1 MRAKVVWVP
10 ALSDIVPQAYVQRGM
25 IDSAIIA
32 YEWAVD
38 KKIDYLCP
46 IFPRYYYR
54 LAGLCEQEGMKG
66 KAIEHYTTFLR
77 IWGKADPIYKEPAD
91 ARVRLARLR
100 RG

>member
-1 MRAKVVWVP
+1 M
-10 ALSDIVPQAYVQRGM
+10 L
-25 IDSAIIA
+25 DSAIIA

-54 LAGLCEQEGMKG
+54 LAKLYEQKGMKE
-66 KAIEHYTTFLR
+66 KAIEQYTKFLK

-91 ARVRLARLR
+91 ARGRLKHLTTD
-100 RG
+100 G